1 MCPTPYE
8 VTMAKTQKARSA
20 APKGK
25 DSKNGSPL
33 QKSFKKGSRPADAA
47 QQVTRAQNSTFLSYI
62 RSALKSHN
70 DETKSEA
77 EMVHAHYL
85 TLTADQKR
93 GVIAAFFKAGGKK
106 PGLSSVYQQ
115 TLTVKNKQQDGTWAG
130 YCTAD
135 MLFSFHGVLG
145 HKPTTRRPTQQKHPQ
160 SQQTWNNDSLS

>member
-1 MCPTPYE
+1 
-8 VTMAKTQKARSA
+8 MAKTQKTRSA

-93 GVIAAFFKAGGKK
+93 GVIAAFLKLVARSLASLQSMSKH
-106 PGLSSVYQQ
+106 LQSRISSKMALGQDIAQQICYSPFMGFWDISQQPQDQPSKNTHQQ
-115 TLTVKNKQQDGTWAG
+115 T
-130 YCTAD
+130 
-135 MLFSFHGVLG
+135 
-145 HKPTTRRPTQQKHPQ
+145 
-160 SQQTWNNDSLS
+160 